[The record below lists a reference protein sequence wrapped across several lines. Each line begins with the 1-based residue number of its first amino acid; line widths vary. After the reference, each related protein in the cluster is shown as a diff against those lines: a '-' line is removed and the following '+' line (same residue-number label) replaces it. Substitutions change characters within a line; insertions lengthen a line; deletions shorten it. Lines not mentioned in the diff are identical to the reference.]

1 MENEIDLGFNFKV
14 FSEDDPAL
22 GLSDE
27 VKNFDVTID
36 QRKMIRYDV
45 DFLLSM
51 SKTDAKPPPEVAR
64 KLCFLFP
71 HNPKSNCLS
80 THETRVK
87 EIRAEINKVTA
98 ENLGKIFKHIKRLIN
113 TRKLAQITI
122 DCIVENA
129 VSSLVLMDPLIS
141 LCEMLAKDPVCASF
155 ADPIGVINS
164 ELLYNLQR
172 RFSDRKWLLDSS
184 STDDDVIDRFKKK
197 KDKYKNT
204 VILIAKLYALRKER
218 FDAKLYMPEKSVLKC
233 LDILKSEERNYN
245 ENFECIFWILSIA
258 GKYLD
263 TYTNAWFID
272 SLFSWFGDLT
282 KPGDSRMASHNK
294 IQFIP
299 EICEL
304 RERKWAKQ
312 SKSVDVSF
320 YQVQN
325 TNRHGG
331 YKK

>member
-1 MENEIDLGFNFKV
+1 MENEIDLGFNFKA

-27 VKNFDVTID
+27 VKKFDVTIA
-36 QRKMIRYDV
+36 QRNVIRYDV
-45 DFLLSM
+45 EFLLSM
-51 SKTDAKPPPEVAR
+51 SKTDAKPAPEVAR

-80 THETRVK
+80 THEMRVK
-87 EIRAEINKVTA
+87 EIRAEVNKVTA
-98 ENLGKIFKHIKRLIN
+98 DNLGKIFKHIKRLIN

-129 VSSLVLMDPLIS
+129 ASSLVLMDPLIT
-141 LCEMLAKDPVCASF
+141 LCEMLARDPVCASF

-184 STDDDVIDRFKKK
+184 STDDDVMDRFKKK

-204 VILIAKLYALRKER
+204 VIFIAKLYALRMEGTVTR
-218 FDAKLYMPEKSVLKC
+218 LYMPEKSVVKC
-233 LDILKSEERNYN
+233 LELLKSEDRNYN
-245 ENFECIFWILSIA
+245 ENFECIFWILNIA
-258 GKYLD
+258 GRYLD

-272 SLFSWFGDLT
+272 SLFSWFGELT
-282 KPGDSRMASHNK
+282 KPGDTRMANHNK
-294 IQFIP
+294 VQFIP

-304 RERKWAKQ
+304 RERKWAK
-312 SKSVDVSF
+312 KAKNVDVTF
-320 YQVQN
+320 FQEKRPIKQK
-325 TNRHGG
+325 R
-331 YKK
+331 